1 VELSARVGCRNNVS
15 SFTGVIDLPQAE
27 ALLIER
33 SRQGD
38 REAFEELVRA
48 CARMVYSRAYLEC
61 GNVHR
66 AEDLVQ
72 ETFLTAWRNVGQVR
86 DGKSFRPWLMSI
98 LHSVVVDGARRE
110 GRKKRGGRQEGKRQE
125 TEQMDGALGPGETV
139 ERDEERARA
148 LTVLRGLPAEYREVL
163 SLRYLAGADYETIG
177 RELAIS
183 NGSLRGL
190 LNRGLTL
197 LRERMKQ
204 SEKKS

>member
-1 VELSARVGCRNNVS
+1 M
-15 SFTGVIDLPQAE
+15 PQAE
-27 ALLIER
+27 ELLIER

-66 AEDLVQ
+66 AEDITQ
-72 ETFLTAWRNVGQVR
+72 ETFLVAWRNVTQVR

-98 LHSVVVDGARRE
+98 LHSVVVDGTRRT
-110 GRKKRGGRQEGKRQE
+110 GRKKRQEARGKRQE
-125 TEQMDGALGPGETV
+125 VERIDGALGPEKTM
-139 ERDEERARA
+139 ERDEERDRA
-148 LTVLRGLPAEYREVL
+148 LAVLRSLPAEYREVL

-177 RELAIS
+177 RELAIT

-190 LNRGLTL
+190 LNRGLAL

>member
-1 VELSARVGCRNNVS
+1 
-15 SFTGVIDLPQAE
+15 LPQAE
-27 ALLIER
+27 AFLIER
-33 SRQGD
+33 SRTGD

-66 AEDLVQ
+66 AEDLTQ
-72 ETFLTAWRNVGQVR
+72 ETFLTAWRNVSQVR
-86 DGKSFRPWLMSI
+86 DANSFRPWLMSI
-98 LHSVVVDGARRE
+98 LHSVVVDTARRD
-110 GRKKRGGRQEGKRQE
+110 GRKKRQEARGKKQE
-125 TEQMDGALGPGETV
+125 VERVDREPGPREV
-139 ERDEERARA
+139 LERDEERAKA
-148 LTVLRGLPAEYREVL
+148 LALLRGLPAEYREVL

-190 LNRGLTL
+190 LNRGLAL